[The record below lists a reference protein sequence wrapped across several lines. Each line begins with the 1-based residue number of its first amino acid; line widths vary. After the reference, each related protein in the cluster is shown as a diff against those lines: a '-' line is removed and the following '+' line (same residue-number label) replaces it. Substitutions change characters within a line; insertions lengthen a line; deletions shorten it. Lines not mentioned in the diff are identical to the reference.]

1 MHPHPSQL
9 GLNKD
14 SESTLPAAPHPG
26 VWMLRG
32 EGGDMGK
39 SQRSPWQPSPPA
51 GLHPSPTVW
60 VFFGH
65 KTPLSPNSE

>member
-1 MHPHPSQL
+1 
-9 GLNKD
+9 
-14 SESTLPAAPHPG
+14 
-26 VWMLRG
+26 
-32 EGGDMGK
+32 MGK